1 MALNVVAKSPRRL
14 MAQSTRKG
22 TGGKERNIYTSTTKC
37 VVFMVVKD
45 TRYLLPDVKI
55 SRFINRTAL

>member
-22 TGGKERNIYTSTTKC
+22 TGGKERNIYTYDKMC
-37 VVFMVVKD
+37 GIYGRQGVKD
-45 TRYLLPDVKI
+45 KPDIYCQTSKSVD
-55 SRFINRTAL
+55 L